1 MKQQLTSEKTEVELS
16 QMITLQSEVQEIDA
30 VYHPVYHPC
39 IEMHLVKIRAILLKD
54 LTHPIV
60 EQLEQNLCRLRSSQ
74 AVSTSSSLNKTLTN
88 LKDLYCSVDELLQL
102 PLNQQAISQNVN
114 SKWVEQVLEESLRL
128 LDVCTTSRD
137 VLVQS
142 KQCLQ
147 DIQSVLRRRCS
158 GELNITN
165 EVAQYL
171 NTRRSAKKLI
181 KKSLK
186 NIKETEQTNKDN
198 AIESVLKDV
207 NTITLDVFKSTLS
220 YIGGS
225 KVGSQKS
232 KWSLV
237 SKLMNRDSNKDATT
251 TTNEFDVVDATFE
264 SIIRQKNKN
273 GVENLRS
280 ELMTLEFELQS
291 LDEVLDSLFR
301 HLVKTRA
308 TLLNILRLE
317 KVL

>member
-1 MKQQLTSEKTEVELS
+1 MASHHTRSLS
-16 QMITLQSEVQEIDA
+16 FPSIA
-30 VYHPVYHPC
+30 
-39 IEMHLVKIRAILLKD
+39 
-54 LTHPIV
+54 HPIV

-128 LDVCTTSRD
+128 LDVCSTSRD

-198 AIESVLKDV
+198 AIESMLKDV

-220 YIGGS
+220 YIGGP

-251 TTNEFDVVDATFE
+251 TTNEFDVVDATLE
-264 SIIRQKNKN
+264 STIRHKNKN

-280 ELMTLEFELQS
+280 ELMTLESEIQS

-308 TLLNILRLE
+308 TLLNILSN
-317 KVL
+317 